1 MAFFA
6 LCWATLLGVT
16 VYAQSMGCVFI
27 HCYFTRGAISMAKSA
42 LHSCAMNLMI
52 EFYIAKFGLHH
63 DVITSTGY
71 GGKYKQQESNFK
83 FLHRVL
89 LLELNLFYLNI
100 PYKYIS
106 QMLI

>member
-6 LCWATLLGVT
+6 LSWATLLGVA

-27 HCYFTRGAISMAKSA
+27 HCYFSRGSISMAKST
-42 LHSCAMNLMI
+42 LHSCAVNLMI

-89 LLELNLFYLNI
+89 LLKLNLFY
-100 PYKYIS
+100 KYTL
-106 QMLI
+106 QKY